1 MSIVLYDDARARR
14 FEPFA
19 LTRPISELR
28 AGAELIRRRW
38 EIALGSTASGAIAAA
53 HLRGF
58 DEPDAPP
65 AATGVIPA
73 GTVIANSRCA
83 ISLDVLPSAAVWHC
97 DGRVAAVRLAT
108 PVPVSDLADGDRELE
123 ALVPASGPAANA
135 VGWWLDEVWDLVR
148 HLAALLEN
156 DIEGIAESLDIERGL
171 HLTHFGR
178 YPVYVE
184 RGAKIEP
191 QVVFDCVG
199 GPVLVRNG
207 ASVSAFTRLV
217 GPCAIG
223 RDSHI
228 LGGKISTTSVGD
240 TCRVHGEVSHSLFV
254 GQANKAHDGFL
265 GHSVVGRWVNLG
277 ASTVTSNLKN
287 TYGSVALW
295 TPQGVRDTGMQFL
308 GTLFGDHAKT
318 AIGTRLT
325 TGTVI
330 GAGANV
336 FGEGMT
342 PKTVAPFAWGASDGE
357 VYDVERFLA
366 VVEKIMLRRNVSLSS
381 RTRSVLAEAHARR
394 WQGTE

>member
-1 MSIVLYDDARARR
+1 
-14 FEPFA
+14 
-19 LTRPISELR
+19 
-28 AGAELIRRRW
+28 
-38 EIALGSTASGAIAAA
+38 
-53 HLRGF
+53 
-58 DEPDAPP
+58 
-65 AATGVIPA
+65 
-73 GTVIANSRCA
+73 
-83 ISLDVLPSAAVWHC
+83 
-97 DGRVAAVRLAT
+97 
-108 PVPVSDLADGDRELE
+108 
-123 ALVPASGPAANA
+123 
-135 VGWWLDEVWDLVR
+135 
-148 HLAALLEN
+148 LEN

-199 GPVLVRNG
+199 GPVLVRHG
-207 ASVSAFTRLV
+207 ASVAAFTRLV

-223 RDSHI
+223 PDSQV
-228 LGGKISTTSVGD
+228 LGGKISVTSVGD

-254 GQANKAHDGFL
+254 GQANKSHDGFL
-265 GHSVVGRWVNLG
+265 GHSIVGRWVNLG

-295 TPQGVRDTGMQFL
+295 TPQGLRDTGMQFL

-336 FGEGMT
+336 FGEEMT
-342 PKTVAPFAWGASDGE
+342 PKTVAPFAWGVSAGV
-357 VYDVERFLA
+357 VYDVDKFLA
-366 VVEKIMLRRNVSLSS
+366 VAEKIMLRRNVSLSS
-381 RTRSVLAEAHARR
+381 RMRSVLTEAHARR
-394 WQGTE
+394 WQVTA